1 MIILLSPAKSLNFEP
16 TKIKKHSTPRLLE
29 ESNVLVG
36 QLKTKSAN
44 SIKKLMS
51 VSDNIAKLNVD
62 RFNNFKTPFTLDNAK
77 QAILA
82 FDGDVYL
89 GLEAD
94 TFDSKDMTFAQKH
107 IRILSGLYGVLKPL
121 DLMQPYRLEMGT
133 RLKVKRKKNLYDFWD
148 EKITEM
154 INEDL
159 TNSKS
164 DIILNLASKEYF
176 GSVKPKL
183 ANGKIVHVH
192 FKELRNGQYK
202 VISFTAKKA
211 RGKMANLIVKNRI
224 TDLKSLFKLNV
235 DGYQYNKE
243 LSDESNLFFGKE

>member
-1 MIILLSPAKSLNFEP
+1 MIVLLSPAKSLNFDP
-16 TKIKKHSTPRLLE
+16 AKIKKHTTPRLLE

-36 QLKTKSAN
+36 TLKTKSAS

-51 VSDNIAKLNVD
+51 VSDNIANLNVE

-82 FDGDVYL
+82 FNGDVYT

-94 TFDSKDMTFAQKH
+94 SFDSKDMTFAQKH
-107 IRILSGLYGVLKPL
+107 VRILSGLYGVLKPL

-133 RLKVKRKKNLYDFWD
+133 RLKMKSTKNLYEFWD
-148 EKITEM
+148 EKITTV

-159 TNSKS
+159 KKSKS

-176 GSVKPKL
+176 SSVKPKSV
-183 ANGKIVHVH
+183 NGKVIHVH
-192 FKELRNGQYK
+192 FKELRNGKYK

-211 RGKMANLIVKNRI
+211 RGRMAHLIVKNRI
-224 TDLKSLFKLNV
+224 TELKSLVKLNV

>member
-1 MIILLSPAKSLNFEP
+1 MIVLLSPAKSLNFEP

-29 ESNVLVG
+29 ESTVLVD
-36 QLKTKSAN
+36 QLKTKSAS

-51 VSDNIAKLNVD
+51 VSDNIATLNVD
-62 RFNNFKTPFTLDNAK
+62 RFNSFKTPFTLDNAK

-82 FDGDVYL
+82 FNGDVYT

-94 TFDSKDMTFAQKH
+94 SFDSKDMTFAQKH

-121 DLMQPYRLEMGT
+121 DLMQAYRLEMGT
-133 RLKVKRKKNLYDFWD
+133 RLKMKRTKNLYEFWD
-148 EKITEM
+148 EKITAI

-159 TNSKS
+159 AKSKG
-164 DIILNLASKEYF
+164 DVILNLASKEYF
-176 GSVKPKL
+176 SSVKPKL
-183 ANGKIVHVH
+183 ANGKVVHVH
-192 FKELRNGQYK
+192 FKELRKGQYK
-202 VISFTAKKA
+202 VISFSAKKA
-211 RGKMANLIVKNRI
+211 RGRMANLIVKNRI
-224 TDLKSLFKLNV
+224 SDLKSLFKLNV